1 MVVETAPVQR
11 AYWGVRWLAYRSY
24 YRAVHENYDRKLLTT
39 RKETPGGSFRSYELY
54 NRHGDDEMLRELV
67 EYCGPTDTV
76 YDIGANVG
84 VFSLALAAGPSD
96 RNIVAIEP
104 APPVVDR
111 LRANVRLNDL
121 EDQIHVAALG
131 LGDQRGTRPFYL
143 STYSEL
149 SGYDRASATRWE
161 ADVAERTTAPMRRLD
176 DLATDYPAPDV
187 LKIDVEGAGPA
198 VLSGGR
204 RVLREHAPAV
214 FLETHEDGLPGER
227 TERARDALTAA
238 GYTIRDR
245 GAYWLCTAE

>member
-1 MVVETAPVQR
+1 MVVDTAAVQR
-11 AYWGVRWLAYRSY
+11 AYCGIRWLAFRSY

-54 NRHGDDEMLRELV
+54 NKHGDDEMLHELV
-67 EYCGPTDTV
+67 GYCGPTDTV

-96 RNIVAIEP
+96 RDIVAVEP

-111 LRANVRLNDL
+111 LRANVRLNGL
-121 EDQIHVAALG
+121 EDQIRVAALG
-131 LGDQRGTRPFYL
+131 LGDKRGTHSFYL

-161 ADVAERTTAPMRRLD
+161 AAVAEETRAPMRRLD
-176 DLATDYPAPDV
+176 DLVASYPAPDV

-198 VLSGGR
+198 VLRGGR
-204 RVLREHAPAV
+204 RVLRASAPTV
-214 FLETHEDGLPGER
+214 FLEIHETELPGER
-227 TERARDALTAA
+227 AGCARDCLRAA
-238 GYTIRDR
+238 GYTIRERDD
-245 GAYWLCTAE
+245 YWLCTVQ